1 MGSAPLEETSLDT
14 VGLNGTAREVN
25 VIKLLQLLV
34 DVVGIPVPRD
44 DSAVE
49 DLQHAVV
56 AGLMGVIGAPDDVGV
71 ARSGDEIVRRL
82 DAALRAVAAA

>member
-1 MGSAPLEETSLDT
+1 MTAEQESPSTAAEES
-14 VGLNGTAREVN
+14 
-25 VIKLLQLLV
+25 I
-34 DVVGIPVPRD
+34 
-44 DSAVE
+44 E